1 MCKPLLWESS
11 LNDVTQFLIFPQSL
25 TEHIV
30 LSLNFLIV
38 SIENLKKD
46 SKNLMYFIES
56 EEDWNMC
63 VARNSKFEETLLSRK
78 CIPDKFDG
86 RGLRGKGVF
95 SFFSNFSF
103 PLSSL

>member
-46 SKNLMYFIES
+46 SKELLNKGPIRNKLRILLMDEPDAYLHPSLIKQII
-56 EEDWNMC
+56 NMFLT
-63 VARNSKFEETLLSRK
+63 K
-78 CIPDKFDG
+78 
-86 RGLRGKGVF
+86 
-95 SFFSNFSF
+95 
-103 PLSSL
+103 